1 LKKPPGDERSFRRG
15 RTVRALQSMAYEISN
30 HQSNS
35 SSPWLKE
42 DGAHLLQYKDVG
54 KKKPTSSVSM
64 EANSLHPG
72 GGHTAAPLQP
82 RQVSAAAH
90 GRAADMKGTA
100 VLLGITQI
108 KY

>member
-1 LKKPPGDERSFRRG
+1 
-15 RTVRALQSMAYEISN
+15 
-30 HQSNS
+30 
-35 SSPWLKE
+35 
-42 DGAHLLQYKDVG
+42 
-54 KKKPTSSVSM
+54 M

-108 KY
+108 KYWRCLCQQETWLRIWEAFQTLLNALSGLLAIT